1 MLGAPLTLEDH
12 CRKSRKRGPAIN
24 LDITLSVALKNT
36 YTYDVVDQLTR
47 VAYATRRTVSY
58 AYDSVGNRSAVT
70 DNGVT
75 ASYAVNALNQYI
87 QAGSATPSY
96 DRNGNLTSMSGKTF
110 GYDAQNRLV
119 SASNLGGSAT
129 LTYDARNRCVSRMIN
144 GVTTYLYYD
153 GWDLIEERNASGHVG
168 SQYIHGVATDE
179 MLAKID
185 STTALY
191 YHQDG
196 LGNVVALSDAAG
208 STVERYTY
216 DVFGAPTIRN
226 AANGILTASAY
237 GNRFLYTGREYLREL
252 GLYDYRNRVYSAD
265 LGRFLQ
271 TDPIRFAGGD
281 VNIYRYVGNS
291 SINFTDANGLVK
303 VCWTRN
309 PGTGGDDDTPPPPTP
324 PHTGGGGNGSGGH
337 TWQFGITIG
346 ASGFGLGG
354 ALSTG
359 IAFDS
364 NGGIGLYSTYGG
376 GPASGFGAYAGASV
390 AGSNA
395 QTVSDLAGP
404 FWNGSASLGD
414 GVSGSADAFY
424 GPSEHGMV
432 TGGGFTGGV
441 GFGGSAST
449 GMTQTAVQT
458 LR

>member
-1 MLGAPLTLEDH
+1 LTIDKKH
-12 CRKSRKRGPAIN
+12 RTSRAEKTGTSAVLKDTYIYDAI
-24 LDITLSVALKNT
+24 
-36 YTYDVVDQLTR
+36 DQLTR

-129 LTYDARNRCVSRMIN
+129 LTYDARNRCVSRTIN

-153 GWDLIEERNASGHVG
+153 GWDLIEERNASGNVG

-271 TDPIRFAGGD
+271 TDPIRFEGGD

-291 SINFTDANGLVK
+291 PIHRLDATGLCSQKYDDEGWPIAQPVIPPGYDGSQTGTSGLDTDGTGSPAVGEKTHSNDTSYQPNGKSLNGDK
-303 VCWTRN
+303 VPYVAQNPNPDGSYTYP
-309 PGTGGDDDTPPPPTP
+309 PGTPVYVMNHWCPV
-324 PHTGGGGNGSGGH
+324 N
-337 TWQFGITIG
+337 
-346 ASGFGLGG
+346 
-354 ALSTG
+354 
-359 IAFDS
+359 
-364 NGGIGLYSTYGG
+364 
-376 GPASGFGAYAGASV
+376 
-390 AGSNA
+390 
-395 QTVSDLAGP
+395 
-404 FWNGSASLGD
+404 
-414 GVSGSADAFY
+414 
-424 GPSEHGMV
+424 
-432 TGGGFTGGV
+432 
-441 GFGGSAST
+441 
-449 GMTQTAVQT
+449 
-458 LR
+458 

>member
-1 MLGAPLTLEDH
+1 LEDH

-129 LTYDARNRCVSRMIN
+129 LTYDARNRCVSRTIN

-153 GWDLIEERNASGHVG
+153 GWDLIEERNASGNLG
-168 SQYIHGVATDE
+168 SCYIHGLGTDE
-179 MLAKID
+179 MLTKV
-185 STTALY
+185 SGTAAYY

-196 LGNVVALSDAAG
+196 LGSVVALSDENGEA
-208 STVERYTY
+208 VERYTY

-226 AANGILTASAY
+226 AAGAIIATSAY
-237 GNRFLYTGREYLREL
+237 GNRFLYTGREWIAEL
-252 GLYDYRNRVYSAD
+252 GLYDCRNRVYSAE

-281 VNIYRYVGNS
+281 VNIYRYVGNHYRP
-291 SINFTDANGLVK
+291 VK
-303 VCWTRN
+303 SR
-309 PGTGGDDDTPPPPTP
+309 
-324 PHTGGGGNGSGGH
+324 
-337 TWQFGITIG
+337 
-346 ASGFGLGG
+346 
-354 ALSTG
+354 
-359 IAFDS
+359 
-364 NGGIGLYSTYGG
+364 
-376 GPASGFGAYAGASV
+376 
-390 AGSNA
+390 
-395 QTVSDLAGP
+395 
-404 FWNGSASLGD
+404 
-414 GVSGSADAFY
+414 
-424 GPSEHGMV
+424 
-432 TGGGFTGGV
+432 
-441 GFGGSAST
+441 
-449 GMTQTAVQT
+449 
-458 LR
+458 